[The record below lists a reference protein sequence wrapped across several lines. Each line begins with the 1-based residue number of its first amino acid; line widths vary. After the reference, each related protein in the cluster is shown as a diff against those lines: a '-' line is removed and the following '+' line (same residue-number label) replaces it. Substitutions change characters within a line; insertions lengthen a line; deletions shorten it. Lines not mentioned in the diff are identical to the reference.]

1 MAEYEDTELTAKVLD
16 KLSKLPPL
24 VQPSEVE
31 ALKKLMGMAGRGKRF
46 IIQGGDC
53 AERFVDCES
62 ERLEAQIKLML
73 QMGMVHEEI
82 TLTAPVCIARIA
94 GQYGKPRSKPT
105 EVVEGH
111 GEIMSYKGDNINGFD
126 PTERKWDPE
135 RLLTGYWH
143 SAATLNYLRGLTSSD
158 ENLFNLD
165 LDSLGSSKDIDDMK
179 KVAASIKDK
188 TSAPKTFFTS
198 HEAMQLDL
206 EEALTRKAGD
216 KYYNLSAH
224 MVWIGDRTRQLTGAH
239 IEYFRGISNPI
250 GCKVGPSMKDDELIE
265 LVKILNPNKEEG
277 RLMLITRYG
286 AGKVEATL
294 PGHIEAVKKSGIP
307 VVWQCDAVH
316 GNVITASNKL
326 KTRKVEDI
334 LSEITSCMKI
344 HKEKGTILGGV
355 HLEATGQKDV
365 TECLGGCIGITEDGL
380 LKNYETQCDPR
391 MNYSQALE
399 TSFNVANECK
409 RQRLS

>member
-1 MAEYEDTELTAKVLD
+1 
-16 KLSKLPPL
+16 
-24 VQPSEVE
+24 
-31 ALKKLMGMAGRGKRF
+31 
-46 IIQGGDC
+46 
-53 AERFVDCES
+53 
-62 ERLEAQIKLML
+62 
-73 QMGMVHEEI
+73 MVHEEI

-277 RLMLITRYG
+277 RLVLITRYG

-307 VVWQCDAVH
+307 VVWECDAVH

-355 HLEATGQKDV
+355 HLEATGQKTV